1 MTMGPKAAVSP
12 SRSQPSKFF
21 HLCSALLSRLASTTP
36 ANALAGSGA
45 TISPGL
51 LALLDQIVDGC
62 LRNPMATI
70 HDHGSSGFTVGH
82 DRFTAGFFGRGPRHP
97 QRLVAPAG
105 DPGCA
110 SLAAVS

>member
-45 TISPGL
+45 TISPGV
-51 LALLDQIVDGC
+51 LALLDQIVDSC

-70 HDHGSSGFTVGH
+70 HDHGSSGFTVGG
-82 DRFTAGFFGRGPRHP
+82 RPLFGWGFYGWLLWSCHASPRAH
-97 QRLVAPAG
+97 R
-105 DPGCA
+105 
-110 SLAAVS
+110 AARR

>member
-45 TISPGL
+45 TISPGV
-51 LALLDQIVDGC
+51 LALLDQIVDSC

-82 DRFTAGFFGRGPRHP
+82 DRFTAGFCGRATRHHERIVP
-97 QRLVAPAG
+97 HAG
-105 DPGCA
+105 HPGYA
-110 SLAAVS
+110 SLAAAS

>member
-45 TISPGL
+45 TISPGV
-51 LALLDQIVDGC
+51 LALLDQIVDSC

-70 HDHGSSGFTVGH
+70 HDHGSSGFTVGARPFYGWLLWSCH
-82 DRFTAGFFGRGPRHP
+82 ASPRAH
-97 QRLVAPAG
+97 RA
-105 DPGCA
+105 
-110 SLAAVS
+110 